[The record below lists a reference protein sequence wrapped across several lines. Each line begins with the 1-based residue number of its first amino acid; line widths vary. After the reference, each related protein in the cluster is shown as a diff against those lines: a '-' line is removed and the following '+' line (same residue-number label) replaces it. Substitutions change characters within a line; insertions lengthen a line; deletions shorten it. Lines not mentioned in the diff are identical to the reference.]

1 MSHYAISQGFMNLNI
16 LFTLAFAITTFLVS
30 FISYKFYKLTG
41 RKELKLFS
49 FAFISFAFAYILQ
62 LILGFVLKYKL
73 ENIVRAKLRTAVP
86 FITASTFSHEIL
98 FSIGL
103 ILLVYMTCKS
113 KSKYIFGLLL
123 GLVLIPIVFNPMS
136 IHIFHIIASFIL
148 IFIVLFYYKNYR
160 QHKNLKTELVLI
172 AFVFLLI
179 SNFTF
184 VFAARQGLFFI
195 LGRSLE
201 LIAYICILVNLRLL
215 TKK

>member
-16 LFTLAFAITTFLVS
+16 LFTLAFAVTTFLVS
-30 FISYKFYKLTG
+30 FISYKVYKLTG

-49 FAFISFAFAYILQ
+49 FAFLSFALAYILQ
-62 LILGFVLKYKL
+62 LILGIVLKYKL
-73 ENIVRAKLRTAVP
+73 ETVVRAKLRTMVP

-113 KSKYIFGLLL
+113 KDKKLLGLLL
-123 GLVLIPIVFNPMS
+123 GLVLIPILFNPMS
-136 IHIFHIIASFIL
+136 IHIFHIIVSFVL
-148 IFIVLFYYKNYR
+148 MFIVLFYYKNYKH
-160 QHKNLKTELVLI
+160 HKNLKTKLVLI

-179 SNFTF
+179 SNLTF
-184 VFAARQGLFFI
+184 VFSARQGLFFI

-215 TKK
+215 TK

>member
-1 MSHYAISQGFMNLNI
+1 MSHYAISQGFMNINI

-30 FISYKFYKLTG
+30 FISYKVYKLTG

-49 FAFISFAFAYILQ
+49 FAFMSFSFAYILQ
-62 LILGFVLKYKL
+62 LILGIVLKYKL
-73 ENIVRAKLRTAVP
+73 ETIVRAKLRTVVP

-113 KSKYIFGLLL
+113 KDKKLLGLLL
-123 GLVLIPIVFNPMS
+123 GLVMIPILFNPMS
-136 IHIFHIIASFIL
+136 IHIFHIIASFML
-148 IFIVLFYYKNYR
+148 MFIVLFYYNNYKH
-160 QHKNLKTELVLI
+160 HKNLRTKLVLI

-184 VFAARQGLFFI
+184 IFSARQGLFFI

-215 TKK
+215 TK